1 MPPHGWQPTRLPR
14 PWDSPGKNTGV
25 GCHFLLQCMKVK
37 HESEVTQSCP
47 TLGDPTDCSPP
58 GSSIHR
64 IFQARVLEWVHRRE
78 LLLVYF
84 HPPRSAL
91 LLLGDHCHFC
101 RWRLPLC
108 QDFTRKCNCDNF
120 GRIQLRHPPSWQRCW
135 VTPGRPLEAEVAPQP
150 GDWVLTKQCLSASP
164 YYPDFPSI
172 ACCPHPDTSPCAG
185 HDRGPTA
192 QWHPQPHPSNPRVR
206 GRDFPTAPNTIPLLP
221 RPCPPFWGP
230 QALRT
235 TGHGQSM
242 WGDLWGLGK
251 PSAPREASLSW

>member
-1 MPPHGWQPTRLPR
+1 MQNCMATLEINMPNSYHAVICCG
-14 PWDSPGKNTGV
+14 
-25 GCHFLLQCMKVK
+25 
-37 HESEVTQSCP
+37 
-47 TLGDPTDCSPP
+47 
-58 GSSIHR
+58 
-64 IFQARVLEWVHRRE
+64 
-78 LLLVYF
+78 
-84 HPPRSAL
+84 
-91 LLLGDHCHFC
+91 
-101 RWRLPLC
+101 WRLPLC

>member
-1 MPPHGWQPTRLPR
+1 MSDSVPPHGWQPTRLPC

-25 GCHFLLQCMKVK
+25 GCHFRLQCMKVK

-108 QDFTRKCNCDNF
+108 QDFTRKCNRDNF

-150 GDWVLTKQCLSASP
+150 GDWVFTKQCLSASP

-172 ACCPHPDTSPCAG
+172 ACYRDSDTSCCAG
-185 HDRGPTA
+185 HDQGPHSSA
-192 QWHPQPHPSNPRVR
+192 APPSPSIQPPCQGQGLPHCPQHHPS
-206 GRDFPTAPNTIPLLP
+206 AA
-221 RPCPPFWGP
+221 
-230 QALRT
+230 QALPSILGSTGSQDHRT
-235 TGHGQSM
+235 WTVHVG
-242 WGDLWGLGK
+242 
-251 PSAPREASLSW
+251 